1 MAQQCSYEGCKRD
14 LSPSDAKRCGG
25 CFLAAYCD
33 ARCQRGHWRDH
44 QDACKAE
51 QARRAASQAGADLQQ
66 SGPRDVAGSEE
77 AARSGERERIG
88 ALSVRELRAELSRRG
103 VPLEGLV
110 EKRDLVDALCNAP
123 PAAAGSAAGAAA
135 VPAAAP
141 AVPTPAPR
149 TFKYCSACR
158 APAARSPL
166 SSCAGC
172 RIVAYCSK
180 ACQEAAWRGH
190 HKDDCPFLKNAAA
203 LGDHAQ
209 QSAAIERLRALPPA
223 ELRAGVKRGDPLA
236 KAALAANHSAR
247 FLEEAARTGWRD
259 PDAPMA
265 SAGVGSGSYVP
276 GSGSSVDLPRIL
288 RDMTVSARQR
298 LPPLPYHPSYPTSS
312 LLPFLQE
319 ASALLDDAA
328 SAGVAQA
335 IVECAGVLPPD
346 RQLGSWR
353 VAAALD
359 HSAAMLNF
367 GICHRDATHGL
378 ARDNEAAAFY
388 FRRAAEAG
396 LFKAQAE
403 LGRCLVRGIGVPCDR
418 KEGIY

>member
-1 MAQQCSYEGCKRD
+1 MAQCSYESCKRD

-33 ARCQRGHWRDH
+33 AHCQRGHWRDH
-44 QDACKAE
+44 KDACKAE
-51 QARRAASQAGADLQQ
+51 QARRSEAGADLQQ
-66 SGPRDVAGSEE
+66 NGPRDVAGSEE

-123 PAAAGSAAGAAA
+123 AAAAVGSAAGAAA

-209 QSAAIERLRALPPA
+209 QSAAIERWRALPPA

-247 FLEEAARTGWRD
+247 FLEEAARTGWRN
-259 PDAPMA
+259 PDAPMS
-265 SAGVGSGSYVP
+265 SAGSLIRPQTSVGSGSYVP

-288 RDMTVSARQR
+288 RDMTVSVRQR
-298 LPPLPYHPSYPTSS
+298 LPPTLSPVLPN
-312 LLPFLQE
+312 LL
-319 ASALLDDAA
+319 ATAL
-328 SAGVAQA
+328 SAGGF
-335 IVECAGVLPPD
+335 CA
-346 RQLGSWR
+346 
-353 VAAALD
+353 
-359 HSAAMLNF
+359 
-367 GICHRDATHGL
+367 
-378 ARDNEAAAFY
+378 
-388 FRRAAEAG
+388 
-396 LFKAQAE
+396 
-403 LGRCLVRGIGVPCDR
+403 LGRCCFGGCRAGHH
-418 KEGIY
+418 